1 MINAGLF
8 MDKINEIKKRMDY
21 VIENWES
28 DTKITPQEIRFI
40 LSAYL
45 HGLYTNKR
53 VKDLAEFY
61 LQKIQKRSRLDSES
75 ILTAI
80 ASALVV
86 NKDFSEYWNKI
97 KEKIDR
103 GSTTE
108 KSNLI
113 VQLLIILT
121 PNALKKIND
130 VQYIKTLLKDLR
142 KQDTEKK
149 LFSYWIERYLF
160 SKEEKITISQNEIKH
175 MKEYLLLE
183 LINSRDNEYQM
194 DGLRENFIFDV
205 LDYKIDRV
213 DWITF
218 LMYQFLKKNKP
229 IAITER
235 ELNRKIRYEVNRA
248 ISKKVW
254 FPLIIS
260 MIFVLVKLYL
270 ANAITEETIGQV
282 FVLMLGALFLFFEE
296 RLPSFEI
303 PIKRYRITFGQ
314 IGEFM
319 TIASV
324 LWAANLI
331 PLIKEVFP

>member
-1 MINAGLF
+1 MEKL
-8 MDKINEIKKRMDY
+8 
-21 VIENWES
+21 
-28 DTKITPQEIRFI
+28 RFP
-40 LSAYL
+40 
-45 HGLYTNKR
+45 
-53 VKDLAEFY
+53 
-61 LQKIQKRSRLDSES
+61 
-75 ILTAI
+75 
-80 ASALVV
+80 
-86 NKDFSEYWNKI
+86 
-97 KEKIDR
+97 
-103 GSTTE
+103 
-108 KSNLI
+108 SN
-113 VQLLIILT
+113 
-121 PNALKKIND
+121 PLK
-130 VQYIKTLLKDLR
+130 
-142 KQDTEKK
+142 
-149 LFSYWIERYLF
+149 
-160 SKEEKITISQNEIKH
+160 
-175 MKEYLLLE
+175 
-183 LINSRDNEYQM
+183 
-194 DGLRENFIFDV
+194 
-205 LDYKIDRV
+205 
-213 DWITF
+213 F
-218 LMYQFLKKNKP
+218 LMYHFLRKNKP

-248 ISKKVW
+248 VSKKVW